1 MLKITKGLK
10 KKKKGKKK
18 SKDADLFTEEE
29 LEQYRKEHS
38 AQSQAGSPKDEVC
51 SKCFLNIIEYQ
62 IVIYK

>member
-29 LEQYRKEHS
+29 LEQYRREHS
-38 AQSQAGSPKDEVC
+38 AHSQAGSPKEEV
-51 SKCFLNIIEYQ
+51 SENVKL
-62 IVIYK
+62 